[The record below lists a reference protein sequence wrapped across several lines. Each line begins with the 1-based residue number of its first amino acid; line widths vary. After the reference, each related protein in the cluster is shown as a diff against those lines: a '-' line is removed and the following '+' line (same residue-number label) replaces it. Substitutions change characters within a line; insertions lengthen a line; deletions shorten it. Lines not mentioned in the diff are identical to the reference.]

1 MVTTPPERT
10 AAPSREI
17 LIIEDHKDGR
27 EMLRYV
33 LELWGYQV
41 AVAADGEEG
50 VQKAL
55 ALRPEIALV
64 DIGLPHLDGYQVARR
79 LRKELGNS
87 IFLIACTAYGSSDDR
102 RQALEAGFDLHLRKP
117 VDLEVLAQW
126 LGSSLSK
133 LPKS

>member
-10 AAPSREI
+10 AAPAREI

-55 ALRPEIALV
+55 ALRPDIALV

-79 LRKELGNS
+79 LRKELGNG
-87 IFLIACTAYGSSDDR
+87 IFLIACTAYGSPDDR

-117 VDLEVLAQW
+117 VDLDVLAQW
-126 LGSSLSK
+126 LGSTLAK